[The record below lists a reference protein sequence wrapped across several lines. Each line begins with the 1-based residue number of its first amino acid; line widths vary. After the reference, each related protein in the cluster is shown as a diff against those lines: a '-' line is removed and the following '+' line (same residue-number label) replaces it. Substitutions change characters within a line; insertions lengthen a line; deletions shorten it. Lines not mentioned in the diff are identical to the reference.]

1 MLRLRS
7 QTVCCDNLMEE
18 MQNTGVR
25 VVIPVPGLAAC
36 LVVSLGQ
43 TQFPCYVR
51 IMNEIVSLIATRP
64 TLVSRKL

>member
-1 MLRLRS
+1 
-7 QTVCCDNLMEE
+7 MEE

-25 VVIPVPGLAAC
+25 VLIPVPGLATC
-36 LVVSLGQ
+36 LVLSLGQ

>member
-1 MLRLRS
+1 M
-7 QTVCCDNLMEE
+7 CCDNLMEE